1 MVEERTEEQKGKIW
15 KYSDDIAALTIVFA
29 WVVFHWFEKTMP
41 DWTLAT
47 ALGYLFGSLVKGKE

>member
-1 MVEERTEEQKGKIW
+1 MSEEKKEVEKREIW
-15 KYSDDIAALTIVFA
+15 KFSDDIAALTIVFA

-47 ALGYLFGSLVKGKE
+47 ALGYLFGSLVKGK

>member
-1 MVEERTEEQKGKIW
+1 MSEESKRAIW

-29 WVVFHWFEKTMP
+29 WVVFTWFGKAMP

-47 ALGYLFGSLVKGKE
+47 ALGYLFGSLVKRSV

>member
-1 MVEERTEEQKGKIW
+1 MGKEEKRKIW

-29 WVVFHWFEKTMP
+29 WVAFHWFGKAMP

-47 ALGYLFGSLVKGKE
+47 ALGYLFGSLVKGK